1 VDDVGLHSAAKMRR
15 NSAMRVKE
23 LSVSLES
30 FHERDI
36 YAPGMFRYANIAE
49 LV

>member
-1 VDDVGLHSAAKMRR
+1 
-15 NSAMRVKE
+15 MRVKE

-30 FHERDI
+30 FHERYI
-36 YAPGMFRYANIAE
+36 YVTGMFRYADIAE

>member
-1 VDDVGLHSAAKMRR
+1 
-15 NSAMRVKE
+15 MRVKE

-30 FHERDI
+30 FHERNI
-36 YAPGMFRYANIAE
+36 CAPGMFRYADIGE

>member
-1 VDDVGLHSAAKMRR
+1 
-15 NSAMRVKE
+15 MRVIA

-30 FHERDI
+30 FHEGNI
-36 YAPGMFRYANIAE
+36 YAPGMFRYADTAE